1 MIFHSIGVLAH
12 PDAAKLAIFLHM
24 LLRNYGS
31 LDPNLIAGN

>member
-24 LLRNYGS
+24 LLGTYGN
-31 LDPNLIAGN
+31 LRLNLIAGN